1 VVADNTERPAG
12 PEELAPTAA
21 GLVAVAAESEADH
34 SCDARISELH
44 EDVQASKREATRHRG
59 CSTTGLRSAAIGF
72 ATVLNSIFMKRIVV
86 FVAGSLAAAGL
97 YAQGPESIK
106 VKETVDSL
114 VAKNT
119 EAKGGAQALAAVT
132 SLKLQGKMVVND
144 GKLELGYSVV
154 KKRPGAVRE
163 ETTLQGMTLI
173 NAFDG
178 TEGWKI
184 SPFQGRKDPEKVS
197 ADDAK
202 ELIED
207 AEIDGPL
214 INWKEKGSTVEYLGT
229 EDVDGTPAHKLRVV
243 RKNGD
248 INYVYLDPDHF
259 LEIRVITQ
267 RMKNGAQVETETDI
281 GDYEKINGVFFPFSL
296 EGGPKGSTDK
306 QKVVIDKAEA
316 NTPIDDTIFK
326 FPATAS
332 K

>member
-1 VVADNTERPAG
+1 VSRFAAQS
-12 PEELAPTAA
+12 APRF
-21 GLVAVAAESEADH
+21 LE
-34 SCDARISELH
+34 
-44 EDVQASKREATRHRG
+44 
-59 CSTTGLRSAAIGF
+59 
-72 ATVLNSIFMKRIVV
+72 SIFMKRIVV
-86 FVAGSLAAAGL
+86 LIAGSLIAAGL

-106 VKETVDSL
+106 VKETVDTL

-144 GKLELGYSVV
+144 GKLELGYNIV
-154 KKRPGAVRE
+154 KKRPNEVRE

-173 NAFDG
+173 QAFDG
-178 TEGWKI
+178 TQGWKI

-197 ADDAK
+197 TDDAK
-202 ELIED
+202 ELVED

-229 EDVDGTPAHKLRVV
+229 EDVDGTLAHKLRVV

-259 LEIRVITQ
+259 LEIRVVTQ
-267 RMKNGAQVETETDI
+267 RNKNGALVETETDI
-281 GDYEKINGVFFPFSL
+281 GDYEKINGAYFPFSI

-306 QKVVIDKAEA
+306 QKIIFEKAEA